1 MPRLQRRQ
9 ATIMSADVAGYT
21 SMMAKNDVLTLRAL
35 LECIER
41 IAALVRACNGR
52 VVDSVGDN
60 LLAEFPSERTALCC
74 ANEVQLMLLERN
86 RDCDPAERM
95 EFRIGLSSGSLL
107 STEGRLFGDV
117 VNLAARMQGSALPGG
132 ILMSESVAAAGVGR
146 RLADGLVERGM
157 QYFKNIP
164 YAVRTFEMPARRA
177 AGCP

>member
-41 IAALVRACNGR
+41 IAALVRAFNGR

-95 EFRIGLSSGSLL
+95 EFRIGLSSGCVYVGYES
-107 STEGRLFGDV
+107 RLPTSCW
-117 VNLAARMQGSALPGG
+117 NRLAAIGSLEPNQVCETTCGKTDA
-132 ILMSESVAAAGVGR
+132 
-146 RLADGLVERGM
+146 
-157 QYFKNIP
+157 
-164 YAVRTFEMPARRA
+164 T
-177 AGCP
+177 

>member
-1 MPRLQRRQ
+1 
-9 ATIMSADVAGYT
+9 MSADVAGYT

-41 IAALVRACNGR
+41 IAALVRAFNGR

-60 LLAEFPSERTALCC
+60 LLAEFPSERAALCC

-107 STEGRLFGDV
+107 STEDRLFGDV
-117 VNLAARMQGSALPGG
+117 VNLAARMQSSALPGG
-132 ILMSESVAAAGVGR
+132 ILMSESVAGGVGR
-146 RLADGLVERGM
+146 SLADGLIGRGL

-164 YAVRTFEMPARRA
+164 YAVRTFEVPVRRA
-177 AGCP
+177 AGCS